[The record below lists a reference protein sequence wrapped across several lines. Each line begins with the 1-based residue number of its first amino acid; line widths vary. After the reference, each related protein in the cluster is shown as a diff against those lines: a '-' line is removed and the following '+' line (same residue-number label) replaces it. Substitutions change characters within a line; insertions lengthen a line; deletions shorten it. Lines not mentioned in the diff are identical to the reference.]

1 MPDLIRHPCA
11 LGDGPRI
18 EPGVTRGRDDRGNV
32 QEPVMPDLIRHPC
45 ALGDGPRVKPGVTK
59 GGVKPRVSADGCATA

>member
-11 LGDGPRI
+11 LGDGPRVK
-18 EPGVTRGRDDRGNV
+18 PGVT
-32 QEPVMPDLIRHPC
+32 E
-45 ALGDGPRVKPGVTK
+45 GDGPRVKPGVTK